1 MALCFR
7 VKERKIFVNLKENL
21 LAEKCFS
28 YERLLHYGSPN
39 RKYVGWPGL
48 LSWFPPDDEPVRR
61 IRPARHF
68 TKASWAKLILKIIG
82 GNGSRIYLGL
92 FLGNTAQFLKGQKG
106 LACLSGLVLQCVLV
120 CVCVCVGVGWQ
131 CFLILS
137 CASYLLSVQQQ
148 VCSEPR
154 AQTSNH
160 EQERNQ
166 TLKHNYLAV

>member
-1 MALCFR
+1 MYLQKMLFYIWTIIILRFPQSEICGFG
-7 VKERKIFVNLKENL
+7 L
-21 LAEKCFS
+21 
-28 YERLLHYGSPN
+28 
-39 RKYVGWPGL
+39 GL

-61 IRPARHF
+61 IRPARCF

-92 FLGNTAQFLKGQKG
+92 PLGNRAQFLKGQKG

-120 CVCVCVGVGWQ
+120 WVGWQ

-137 CASYLLSVQQQ
+137 CAAYLLSVQQQ

-160 EQERNQ
+160 EQERKQ
-166 TLKHNYLAV
+166 TLTHDY